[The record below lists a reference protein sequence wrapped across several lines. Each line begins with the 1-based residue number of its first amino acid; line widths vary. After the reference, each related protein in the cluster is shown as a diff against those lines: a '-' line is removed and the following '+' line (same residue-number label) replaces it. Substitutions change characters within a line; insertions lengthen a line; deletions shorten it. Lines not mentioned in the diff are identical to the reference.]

1 MKSSNYKNEVSY
13 PSHLSSLNLSYLFH
27 VDLISLTLCA
37 PRTLLLFIAAINT
50 NTTTIFTTTTE
61 FLPERDEQL
70 IRVQGAQIS
79 EMKHMIDRLREEAV
93 TMRQMRDDAVHAM
106 EQSEARREETSIL
119 LRTRVS
125 TAEAER
131 LALEH
136 RVAASL
142 ADNDRREQ
150 VFVNRPLFVNN
161 SLHYS

>member
-1 MKSSNYKNEVSY
+1 M
-13 PSHLSSLNLSYLFH
+13 
-27 VDLISLTLCA
+27 
-37 PRTLLLFIAAINT
+37 
-50 NTTTIFTTTTE
+50 
-61 FLPERDEQL
+61 

-79 EMKHMIDRLREEAV
+79 EMKHMLDRLREEAV

-119 LRTRVS
+119 LRARVS

-150 VFVNRPLFVNN
+150 VAINHTSFFFFFAQ
-161 SLHYS
+161 